1 MLMPSPRLMLELLP
15 PTVDMPPTV
24 LLPPPTDAMVLIV
37 LATLLPVTAAS
48 MAGATCTRG
57 RPMLR
62 LMPDLPTIPAAVPP
76 ATSTEA
82 PRAPED
88 STAVPSMVLATS
100 TAAEACTRG
109 PLMPVTSTGTTDLSA
124 VASRECTDPLPPT
137 LLASTTNI
145 AINTRQNYLF
155 PTLP

>member
-1 MLMPSPRLMLELLP
+1 MLMPSLRL
-15 PTVDMPPTV
+15 D
-24 LLPPPTDAMVLIV
+24 
-37 LATLLPVTAAS
+37 LPV
-48 MAGATCTRG
+48 
-57 RPMLR
+57 
-62 LMPDLPTIPAAVPP
+62 PTFPAVPP

-124 VASRECTDPLPPT
+124 AASRKCTGPLP
-137 LLASTTNI
+137 
-145 AINTRQNYLF
+145 
-155 PTLP
+155 